1 MIDSNGYAILDV
13 ETTGLFPGAGDRIVE
28 IAIIRL
34 DENGHLIDTYSTL
47 INPKRDIGATHVHG
61 ITAADVKNA
70 PFFQDIVGDVIK
82 IMRGAA
88 LVAHNVSFDRRF
100 LYAEFAKID
109 LGLPDIPCFCT
120 MQLSKLADRGV
131 PSRKLDVLCEYFGIS
146 LENAHTAYADTKAT
160 AELFTLCVN
169 QLGGWQSL
177 NSKHHC
183 IKPMCSDIYSWPEIE
198 PSGIHYSRKKASE
211 EIKNKLSYIETLV
224 AKLPV
229 GASDDPII
237 EDYLALLDR
246 VLEDRIVDETEFSQM
261 ELLAN
266 ELDMSR
272 DQAIAAHHQYMHH
285 LILVALDDGIITK
298 SEEADLE
305 AVRKLLNI
313 SEAQFNELLKNTINQ
328 FKEGLHETNIQRS
341 SEDVIGQT
349 VCFTGALNCTING
362 NIATRTIVQRSA
374 SDAGMIVQKGVTKKL
389 DILVVA
395 DPNSM
400 SGKARKAREYGVR
413 IIAEPVFW
421 NMVGVNVEW

>member
-1 MIDSNGYAILDV
+1 
-13 ETTGLFPGAGDRIVE
+13 
-28 IAIIRL
+28 
-34 DENGHLIDTYSTL
+34 
-47 INPKRDIGATHVHG
+47 
-61 ITAADVKNA
+61 
-70 PFFQDIVGDVIK
+70 
-82 IMRGAA
+82 
-88 LVAHNVSFDRRF
+88 
-100 LYAEFAKID
+100 
-109 LGLPDIPCFCT
+109 
-120 MQLSKLADRGV
+120 
-131 PSRKLDVLCEYFGIS
+131 
-146 LENAHTAYADTKAT
+146 
-160 AELFTLCVN
+160 
-169 QLGGWQSL
+169 
-177 NSKHHC
+177 
-183 IKPMCSDIYSWPEIE
+183 
-198 PSGIHYSRKKASE
+198 
-211 EIKNKLSYIETLV
+211 
-224 AKLPV
+224 
-229 GASDDPII
+229 
-237 EDYLALLDR
+237 
-246 VLEDRIVDETEFSQM
+246 M

>member
-1 MIDSNGYAILDV
+1 
-13 ETTGLFPGAGDRIVE
+13 
-28 IAIIRL
+28 
-34 DENGHLIDTYSTL
+34 
-47 INPKRDIGATHVHG
+47 
-61 ITAADVKNA
+61 
-70 PFFQDIVGDVIK
+70 
-82 IMRGAA
+82 MRGAA

-100 LYAEFAKID
+100 LYAEFAKMD

-146 LENAHTAYADTKAT
+146 LENAHTAYADAKAT
-160 AELFTLCVN
+160 ADLFTLCVN

-198 PSGIHYSRKKASE
+198 PSGIHYSRKKASQE
-211 EIKNKLSYIETLV
+211 LKNKSSYMATLV

-229 GASDDPII
+229 GANDDPII
-237 EDYLALLDR
+237 EEYLTLLDQI
-246 VLEDRIVDETEFSQM
+246 LEDRIVDENEFAQI

-266 ELDMSR
+266 ELEMSR
-272 DQAIAAHHQYMHH
+272 DQAIMAHHQYMHQ

-298 SEEADLE
+298 SEEADLK

-313 SEAQFNELLKNTINQ
+313 SEAHFNELLKDTINQ
-328 FKEGLHETNIQRS
+328 FKEGLHETNIQRL
-341 SEDVIGQT
+341 SENLIGKT
-349 VCFTGALNCTING
+349 ICFTGALNCTING
-362 NIATRTIVQRSA
+362 NIATRTIVQRAA

-400 SGKARKAREYGVR
+400 SGKARKAREYGIR
-413 IIAEPVFW
+413 LIAEPVFW
-421 NMVGVNVEW
+421 NMVGINVE